1 MTPERI
7 LAFDAESNGL
17 HGPAFAIGAVLLDA
31 DGTELDAF
39 FATSPLPEQVDPWV
53 KQYVLPHLVG
63 CAPSHRTAREMRTAF
78 WDWMTERSG
87 DALVVVDCGWPVE
100 AGLLIDCIKDDPRR
114 QYRGPYPLH
123 EVASLLL
130 AAGLDPRGDYSL
142 SVLDPEQRATFRKHH
157 PVDDARASALVARYA
172 LGKIRQR

>member
-31 DGTELDAF
+31 DGEELGTFYA
-39 FATSPLPEQVDPWV
+39 AVQPPEQVDPWV
-53 KQYVLPHLVG
+53 KRYVLPALVES
-63 CAPSHRTAREMRTAF
+63 PPTHRTAREMRTAF
-78 WDWMTERSG
+78 WDWMAERSE

-100 AGLLIDCIKDDPRR
+100 AGLLIECIKDDPNR
-114 QYRGPYPLH
+114 QHRGPYPLH

-130 AAGLDPRGDYSL
+130 AAGLDPKGDYSL
-142 SVLDPEQRATFRKHH
+142 TVLAPEQRPLHRAHH
-157 PVDDARASALVARYA
+157 PLHDARASALVARYA
-172 LGKIRQR
+172 LRKIHER

>member
-31 DGTELDAF
+31 DGTELESF
-39 FATSPLPEQVDPWV
+39 FATSPLPERVDPWV
-53 KQYVLPHLVG
+53 KQYVLPLLVG
-63 CAPSHRTAREMRTAF
+63 EGPSHRTAREMRTAF
-78 WDWMTERSG
+78 WHWMSEHSE

-100 AGLLIDCIKDDPRR
+100 AGLLIDCVKDDPSR
-114 QYRGPYPLH
+114 QHRGPYPLH

-142 SVLDPEQRATFRKHH
+142 SVLDPGQRATFRKHH
-157 PVDDARASALVARYA
+157 PVHDARSSALVARYA
-172 LGKIRQR
+172 LGKIRGR